1 MRMALGAAVALLI
14 AWSSGVAAREKIAI
28 PSITPKSLAEFL
40 HRQGAPAT
48 VAGELYL
55 PTQRT
60 GAVPVLILKHGSGGL
75 GGANGDAIRQ
85 WAQLVAR
92 WGVAALVV
100 DSFGPLGITDTAANQ
115 AQLSSWADVADTL
128 AALKL
133 LGADARFDKRRIGVM
148 GWSRGGSVA
157 LETALET
164 VRTRIIADDLKF
176 AAHVVFYGAAEFQYR
191 DRATDRSPML
201 FFHGE
206 ADNYVPVGP
215 TREFADWA
223 QSMGNRV
230 SFVAYPGTY
239 HDFDVEGGF
248 HGFARNLE
256 VGAKCDLILD
266 LTNGHV
272 LRMDHKDNPGVGAEA
287 VRGYVRS
294 CFSRGA
300 NLAYNA
306 AARAAAAEK
315 LHAFLR
321 QYLGATG

>member
-1 MRMALGAAVALLI
+1 MRIVIGAALTLLLM
-14 AWSSGVAAREKIAI
+14 WPSGVDAQEKLAIA
-28 PSITPKSLAEFL
+28 SVTPKSLAEFL
-40 HRQGAPAT
+40 HRQGEPAT
-48 VAGELYL
+48 VTGELYL
-55 PTQRT
+55 PAQKS
-60 GAVPVLILKHGSGGL
+60 AAMPALVLKHGSGGL
-75 GGANGDAIRQ
+75 GAANGVAIRQ
-85 WAQLVAR
+85 WAQLVAS

-100 DSFGPLGITDTAANQ
+100 DSFGPRGITDTASNQ
-115 AQLSSWADVADTL
+115 AQLSSWADVADAL
-128 AALKL
+128 SALKV
-133 LGADARFDKRRIGVM
+133 LGADPRFDRARIGVM

-157 LETALET
+157 LVTTLDT
-164 VRTRIIADDLKF
+164 VRTRIIGDDLKF

-223 QSMGNRV
+223 QSMGDPV

-256 VGAKCDLILD
+256 VGAKCDLVMD
-266 LTNGHV
+266 VTNGHI
-272 LRMDHKDNPGVGAEA
+272 LRMDHKDNPGVTLEA
-287 VRGYVRS
+287 VRSYFRS
-294 CFSRGA
+294 CITHGA
-300 NLAYNA
+300 NLAYNP
-306 AARAAAAEK
+306 AARADAAEK

-321 QYLGATG
+321 QYLGAAG